1 MKGIL
6 PQAAMPDATEAIFCS
21 ATPISTNLSGNSFAN
36 ASERVDSV
44 RSAQSTTTFLS
55 FLPASTNPSPYPFLV
70 GACPTFFKSKTSLTN
85 FDLKLIGMFYPSF
98 YINKYKNPN
107 RGAYHRT
114 HTKHGEYKYIRT
126 NSP

>member
-6 PQAAMPDATEAIFCS
+6 PQAAIPEATEAIFCS
-21 ATPISTNLSGNSFAN
+21 ATPISTNLSGNSLAN

-85 FDLKLIGMFYPSF
+85 FDLGLTDTLVKQNLARSHRQRPPLKNIRKVSGIG
-98 YINKYKNPN
+98 NN
-107 RGAYHRT
+107 
-114 HTKHGEYKYIRT
+114 
-126 NSP
+126 